1 MNIEQRKDD
10 LISWVT
16 NLKNE
21 GLLNRLE
28 ELKQASQSKLPEEIM
43 SLLEASDS
51 VRSSDLIE
59 HTTVKD
65 LLNRK

>member
-10 LISWVT
+10 LISWVA

-28 ELKQASQSKLPEEIM
+28 ELKQASQSEIPDEIL
-43 SLLEASDS
+43 SLLEASNS
-51 VRSSDLIE
+51 VRSSDLVE
-59 HTTVKD
+59 HTSVKD
-65 LLNRK
+65 LFSEK